1 MPRMIIVEATEE
13 VACPKCS
20 HAFALSE
27 GISRQAIERH
37 AEDFEH
43 SLAQR
48 AKELE
53 ASLAADAKRRAE
65 REAAQQVGALK
76 EALAAAEAAAKSSKA
91 QLEKARTEAAATAA
105 AAAREQFELELKSA
119 NEALAAK
126 EDVLQKFRTEELAL
140 RRQLREIEEARKN
153 QELDYQRKLDEER
166 SRIQEAARTALADEF
181 ARKEAQMRVQMES
194 VQRELADAKRKL
206 EQGSQ
211 QLQGEALE
219 CGLEEML
226 RAAFPLDEIVEV
238 PKGVNGA
245 DLLQRVRS
253 PSGPLCG
260 TIVWE
265 AKQTKAFQPAWLQK
279 LKDDQQAVGAEL
291 AVLVTSA
298 MPKEQNGVRSGEPF
312 VRQADVWIT
321 SFAAARPLAE
331 ALRGTLVEMHKLRQ
345 ANLGRNEKMA
355 LVYEYIC
362 SPQFA
367 QRVKSVVE
375 GFRVMREELEAERAA
390 MTRIWKKREMQLT
403 RMTSGIL
410 GVVGDLQGIGED
422 SVAQLQ
428 SIAKIDGHPDSTLE
442 LPVDIAPH
450 RLT

>member
-1 MPRMIIVEATEE
+1 MPRMVIVQASEE
-13 VACPKCS
+13 IACPKCT
-20 HAFALSE
+20 HAFALSD

-43 SLAQR
+43 QLAQR
-48 AKELE
+48 AKDLE
-53 ASLAADAKRRAE
+53 VSLAAEAKRRAE
-65 REAAQQVGALK
+65 REAAQHVGALK
-76 EALAAAEAAAKSSKA
+76 EALAAAEAAAKTQKEQFEKTRA
-91 QLEKARTEAAATAA
+91 QAASAA
-105 AAAREQFELELKSA
+105 AAQAREAFELELKTA
-119 NEALAAK
+119 REALAAR
-126 EDVLQKFRTEELAL
+126 EGALERFRSEELEL
-140 RRQLREIEEARKN
+140 RRRLREADDARKN

-166 SRIQEAARTALADEF
+166 KRIQDAARTSLADEF

-253 PSGPLCG
+253 PSGQLCG

-312 VRQADVWIT
+312 LRQADVWIT

-331 ALRGTLVEMHKLRQ
+331 ALRATLVEMHKLRQ

-375 GFRVMREELEAERAA
+375 GFRVMREELDAERAA

-422 SVAQLQ
+422 SVARLQ
-428 SIAKIDGHPDSTLE
+428 SIAAIDCPTEATSE
-442 LPVDIAPH
+442 LARDPTVHGLP
-450 RLT
+450 

>member
-1 MPRMIIVEATEE
+1 MPRMIIVDAAEE
-13 VACPKCS
+13 IACPKCAY
-20 HAFALSE
+20 AFALSD

-37 AEDFEH
+37 AEAFDR
-43 SLAQR
+43 SLADR
-48 AKELE
+48 TKALE
-53 ASLAADAKRRAE
+53 AELAAEAKRRAE
-65 REAAQQVGALK
+65 REAKQ
-76 EALAAAEAAAKSSKA
+76 
-91 QLEKARTEAAATAA
+91 
-105 AAAREQFELELKSA
+105 AREAFQLELKSA
-119 NEALAAK
+119 TEALAAK
-126 EDVLQKFRTEELAL
+126 EGALEKLRSGELVLRK
-140 RRQLREIEEARKN
+140 QLRELDDARKN
-153 QELDYQRKLDEER
+153 QELEYQRKLDDER
-166 SRIQEAARTALADEF
+166 KRIQEAARTTIADEF
-181 ARKEAQMRVQMES
+181 ARKESQMRAQLES
-194 VQRELADAKRKL
+194 AQREATDLKRKL

-253 PSGPLCG
+253 PSGQLCG

-298 MPKEQNGVRSGEPF
+298 MPKEVREPF

-375 GFRVMREELEAERAA
+375 GFRAMREELEAERAA

-403 RMTSGIL
+403 RMTGGIL

-422 SVAQLQ
+422 GAIRLQGVAELE
-428 SIAKIDGHPDSTLE
+428 SATLP
-442 LPVDIAPH
+442 LPEFESKLP
-450 RLT
+450 

>member
-1 MPRMIIVEATEE
+1 MTKMIIVEAAEE

-20 HAFALSE
+20 HAFGLSE

-37 AEDFEH
+37 AEDFEQ
-43 SLAQR
+43 SLACR

-53 ASLAADAKRRAE
+53 ANLAAEAKRRAE

-76 EALAAAEAAAKSSKA
+76 EALAAAEAAAKQQKA
-91 QLEKARTEAAATAA
+91 QIEKAREQAAAQ
-105 AAAREQFELELKSA
+105 AREAFELDLKSA
-119 NEALAAK
+119 REALAAK
-126 EDVLQKFRTEELAL
+126 EGALERFRAEELDL
-140 RRQLREIEEARKN
+140 RRRLRETEEARKN

-166 SRIQEAARTALADEF
+166 KRIQDAARASLAEEF
-181 ARKEAQMRVQMES
+181 ARREGQMRAQLES
-194 VQRELADAKRKL
+194 AQREAADLKRKL

-238 PKGVNGA
+238 KKGANGA

-253 PSGPLCG
+253 PSGALCG

-279 LKDDQQAVGAEL
+279 LKDDQQAAGAEL
-291 AVLVTSA
+291 AVLVSSA
-298 MPKEQNGVRSGEPF
+298 MPKDVREPF

-321 SFAAARPLAE
+321 SFGAARPLAE

-355 LVYEYIC
+355 LVYEYIT

-390 MTRIWKKREMQLT
+390 MTRIWKKREMQLM
-403 RMTSGIL
+403 RMTGGIL
-410 GVVGDLQGIGED
+410 GVVGDLQGIGEEG
-422 SVAQLQ
+422 VHELN
-428 SIAKIDGHPDSTLE
+428 SIGA
-442 LPVDIAPH
+442 LPPQHQEDFAATKATINIKAM
-450 RLT
+450 

>member
-1 MPRMIIVEATEE
+1 MPRTIIVDAAEE
-13 VACPKCS
+13 VACPKCA
-20 HAFALSE
+20 HVFALSD

-37 AEDFEH
+37 AEDFDR
-43 SLAQR
+43 SLAER
-48 AKELE
+48 AKALE
-53 ASLAADAKRRAE
+53 AGLAAEAKRRAE
-65 REAAQQVGALK
+65 REAAQ
-76 EALAAAEAAAKSSKA
+76 
-91 QLEKARTEAAATAA
+91 
-105 AAAREQFELELKSA
+105 AREAFELELKSA
-119 NEALAAK
+119 KEALDAK
-126 EDVLQKFRTEELAL
+126 EGALDKLRSGELAL
-140 RRQLREIEEARKN
+140 RKQLRELDDARKN
-153 QELDYQRKLDEER
+153 QELAYQRKLDEER
-166 SRIQEAARTALADEF
+166 KRIQESARTSLADEF
-181 ARKEAQMRVQMES
+181 ARKESQMRAQLES
-194 VQRELADAKRKL
+194 AQREAADLKRKL

-219 CGLEEML
+219 CGLEDML

-253 PSGPLCG
+253 PSGQLCG

-279 LKDDQQAVGAEL
+279 LKDDQQACGAEI
-291 AVLVTSA
+291 AVLVSSA
-298 MPKEQNGVRSGEPF
+298 MPKDVREPF
-312 VRQADVWIT
+312 IRQADVWIT

-375 GFRVMREELEAERAA
+375 GFRVMREELETERAA
-390 MTRIWKKREMQLT
+390 ITRMWKKRETQLT

-422 SVAQLQ
+422 GAIRLQGVAELESAALPRPEGAERQGG
-428 SIAKIDGHPDSTLE
+428 ADGVSEEPNGPRGYSATT
-442 LPVDIAPH
+442 
-450 RLT
+450 RS

>member
-1 MPRMIIVEATEE
+1 MTRMIIVEATEE

-20 HAFALSE
+20 HGFALSE

-37 AEDFEH
+37 AEDFEQG
-43 SLAQR
+43 LARR
-48 AKELE
+48 ARELE
-53 ASLAADAKRRAE
+53 ASLAAEARRRAE
-65 REAAQQVGALK
+65 REAAQQLGALK
-76 EALAAAEAAAKSSKA
+76 EQLAAAEAAAKA
-91 QLEKARTEAAATAA
+91 QKEHFEKARAQVAIDAAAQ
-105 AAAREQFELELKSA
+105 AREAFELELKSA
-119 NEALAAK
+119 REALAAK
-126 EDVLQKFRTEELAL
+126 DGALERFRAEELEL
-140 RRQLREIEEARKN
+140 RRRLRESDEARKN
-153 QELDYQRKLDEER
+153 QELEYQRKLDEER
-166 SRIQEAARTALADEF
+166 KRIQENARTSLAAEF
-181 ARKEAQMRVQMES
+181 ARKEAQMRAQLDS
-194 VQRELADAKRKL
+194 AQREAADLKRKL

-226 RAAFPLDEIVEV
+226 RGAFPLDEIVEV

-253 PSGPLCG
+253 PSGQLCG

-265 AKQTKAFQPAWLQK
+265 AKQTKAFQSQWLPK
-279 LKDDQQAVGAEL
+279 LRDDQQAVGAEL

-298 MPKEQNGVRSGEPF
+298 MPKDVREPF

-390 MTRIWKKREMQLT
+390 VTRMWKKREMQLT

-410 GVVGDLQGIGED
+410 GVVGDLQGIGEEGIGHLER
-422 SVAQLQ
+422 VAALPQ
-428 SIAKIDGHPDSTLE
+428 SELE
-442 LPVDIAPH
+442 DDACD
-450 RLT
+450 RQ

>member
-1 MPRMIIVEATEE
+1 MTRMIIVAATEE

-37 AEDFEH
+37 AEDFEQ
-43 SLAQR
+43 SLARR
-48 AKELE
+48 AKEQE
-53 ASLAADAKRRAE
+53 ATLAAEAKRRAE
-65 REAAQQVGALK
+65 REAAKAREGFEVELKGAR
-76 EALAAAEAAAKSSKA
+76 EALA
-91 QLEKARTEAAATAA
+91 EKEGALQRFRAG
-105 AAAREQFELELKSA
+105 ELEL
-119 NEALAAK
+119 
-126 EDVLQKFRTEELAL
+126 
-140 RRQLREIEEARKN
+140 RRRLREADDARKN

-166 SRIQEAARTALADEF
+166 KRIQDAARTSLAEEF
-181 ARKEAQMRVQMES
+181 ARKESQMRAQLES
-194 VQRELADAKRKL
+194 AQREAADLKRKL

-211 QLQGEALE
+211 QLQGDALE

-238 PKGVNGA
+238 AKGVKGA

-253 PSGPLCG
+253 PSGALCG

-291 AVLVTSA
+291 AVLVSSA
-298 MPKEQNGVRSGEPF
+298 MPKDVREPF
-312 VRQADVWIT
+312 VRQADVWIA

-331 ALRGTLVEMHKLRQ
+331 ALRATLVEMHKLRQ

-422 SVAQLQ
+422 TAAQLEF
-428 SIAKIDGHPDSTLE
+428 IAR
-442 LPVDIAPH
+442 LPEPVAEEAASAAQAQRRCPVPP
-450 RLT
+450 RL